1 MSRSSGLR
9 RRLANLFALTLA
21 AFLGASLTATPAQAA
36 YGPAQ
41 PVDIQLRGYSSS
53 GYTTLVGRLVGSVR
67 FDDGN
72 SLYRLD
78 LTLCR
83 QSSYTST
90 RLTVNVNGASHQ
102 WYLREDGY
110 RPDACGGGHGLS
122 GVVNVDVPYAGV
134 VQNIGL
140 VYEGLHF
147 SGSTATPVSRSAF
160 YDNPFN

>member
-1 MSRSSGLR
+1 MPRSSRLR
-9 RRLANLFALTLA
+9 RLTNLAALTLA
-21 AFLGASLTATPAQAA
+21 AFLGAALAAAPAQAA

-41 PVDIQLRGYSSS
+41 PVDIQLKGYSPS
-53 GYTTLVGRLVGSVR
+53 GYTTLVGRLVGTVR

-90 RLTVNVNGASHQ
+90 KLTVNVNGAYHRYYSG
-102 WYLREDGY
+102 EDGY
-110 RPDACGGGHGLS
+110 RPEACGGGHGQSLA
-122 GVVNVDVPYAGV
+122 VNADVPYAGV
-134 VQNIGL
+134 VRDLTL

-147 SGSTATPVSRSAF
+147 SGTTATQVSRSAS

>member
-9 RRLANLFALTLA
+9 RHLTTLFALTSA
-21 AFLGASLTATPAQAA
+21 VVLGVSLTATPAQAT

-41 PVDIQLRGYSSS
+41 PVDIQLSGSSG

-90 RLTVNVNGASHQ
+90 KLTVNVNGAFHQ
-102 WYLREDGY
+102 WYSHHDGY
-110 RPDACGGGHGLS
+110 RPAVCGGGHGMS

-147 SGSTATPVSRSAF
+147 SGSTATPVFGGAF

>member
-1 MSRSSGLR
+1 MPSSSGLR
-9 RRLANLFALTLA
+9 RRLTHLAGLTLA
-21 AFLGASLTATPAQAA
+21 VLLGASLTATPAQAA
-36 YGPAQ
+36 YGPAH
-41 PVDIQLRGYSSS
+41 PVDIQLRGYSG

-90 RLTVNVNGASHQ
+90 KLTVNVNGAFHQ
-102 WYLREDGY
+102 WYSREDGY
-110 RPDACGGGHGLS
+110 RPEVCGGGHGQS

-134 VQNIGL
+134 VRNIGL

-147 SGSTATPVSRSAF
+147 SGSTATPISRGAF

>member
-9 RRLANLFALTLA
+9 RRFTNLFALTFA
-21 AFLGASLTATPAQAA
+21 VFLGVSSTATPAQAT

-41 PVDIQLRGYSSS
+41 PVDIQLRGYSPS
-53 GYTTLVGRLVGSVR
+53 GYQTLVGRLVGTVR

-90 RLTVNVNGASHQ
+90 RLAVNVNGAQHRS
-102 WYLREDGY
+102 YLREDGY
-110 RPDACGGGHGLS
+110 RPDVCGGGHGLS
-122 GVVNVDVPYAGV
+122 GVVSEDVPYEGV
-134 VQNIGL
+134 VRNIGL

-147 SGSTATPVSRSAF
+147 SGSTATPISRGAF

>member
-1 MSRSSGLR
+1 MT
-9 RRLANLFALTLA
+9 ALSAATLA
-21 AFLGASLTATPAQAA
+21 VVLGASLAATPAQAA

-41 PVDIQLRGYSSS
+41 PVDIQLRGYSGS
-53 GYTTLVGRLVGSVR
+53 YTTLVGRLVGSVR

-90 RLTVNVNGASHQ
+90 KLLVTVNGAAHQ
-102 WYLREDGY
+102 WYSREDGY
-110 RPDACGGGHGLS
+110 RPEACGGGHGLS

>member
-9 RRLANLFALTLA
+9 RRFTTFFALTFA
-21 AFLGASLTATPAQAA
+21 VFLGVSSTATPAQAA

-41 PVDIQLRGYSSS
+41 PVDIQLRGYSG

-90 RLTVNVNGASHQ
+90 KLTVNVNGAFHQ
-102 WYLREDGY
+102 WYSREDGY
-110 RPDACGGGHGLS
+110 RPEACGGGHGLS
-122 GVVNVDVPYAGV
+122 GVVNVDLPYAGV

-147 SGSTATPVSRSAF
+147 SGSTATPVSRGAF

>member
-1 MSRSSGLR
+1 MT
-9 RRLANLFALTLA
+9 ALSAATLA
-21 AFLGASLTATPAQAA
+21 VLLGASLAAAPAQAA

-41 PVDIQLRGYSSS
+41 PVDIQLRGYSG

-90 RLTVNVNGASHQ
+90 KLTVTVNGAAHQ
-102 WYLREDGY
+102 WYSREDGY
-110 RPDACGGGHGLS
+110 RPAACGGGHGLS

-134 VQNIGL
+134 VQNVGL

>member
-1 MSRSSGLR
+1 MPLSGLR
-9 RRLANLFALTLA
+9 RRLTALSAFTLS
-21 AFLGASLTATPAQAA
+21 AFLGASLAAAPAQAA

-41 PVDIQLRGYSSS
+41 PVDIQLRGYSG

-90 RLTVNVNGASHQ
+90 KLTVTVNGAAHQ
-102 WYLREDGY
+102 WYSREDGY
-110 RPDACGGGHGLS
+110 RPEACGGGHGLS
-122 GVVNVDVPYAGV
+122 GVVTADVPYAGV

-147 SGSTATPVSRSAF
+147 SGSTATPVSRGAS